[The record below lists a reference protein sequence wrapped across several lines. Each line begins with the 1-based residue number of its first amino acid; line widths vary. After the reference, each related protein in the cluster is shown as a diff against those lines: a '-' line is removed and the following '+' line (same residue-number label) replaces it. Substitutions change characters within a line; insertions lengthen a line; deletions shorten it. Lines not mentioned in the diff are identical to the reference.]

1 MENQIEW
8 KRRAHEEIDRLES
21 FMVDLFLSSPWAG
34 TSTVPKR
41 SKAFKQKLLV
51 EHQIAT
57 LQEQISNTSKSL
69 IKSYEVK
76 EDGEYFNKLVRWSF
90 FILFIFL

>member
-21 FMVDLFLSSPWAG
+21 FMVDLFLSNPMAG
-34 TSTVPKR
+34 SLTVPNR
-41 SKAFKQKLLV
+41 SKTFKQKLLV

-57 LQEQISNTSKSL
+57 LQDQISTTSTSL
-69 IKSYEVK
+69 IKSYDPKDDK
-76 EDGEYFNKLVRWSF
+76 E
-90 FILFIFL
+90 

>member
-21 FMVDLFLSSPWAG
+21 FMVDLFLSNPLAG
-34 TSTVPKR
+34 SSTVPNR
-41 SKAFKQKLLV
+41 SKTFKQKLLV

-57 LQEQISNTSKSL
+57 LHDQISTTSKSL
-69 IKSYEVK
+69 IKSYEKDDK
-76 EDGEYFNKLVRWSF
+76 E
-90 FILFIFL
+90 

>member
-21 FMVDLFLSSPWAG
+21 FMVDLFLSNPLAGSP
-34 TSTVPKR
+34 TVPNR
-41 SKAFKQKLLV
+41 SKTFKQKLLV

-57 LQEQISNTSKSL
+57 LQDQISTTSNSL
-69 IKSYEVK
+69 IKSYDIKDDK
-76 EDGEYFNKLVRWSF
+76 E
-90 FILFIFL
+90 